1 MMDDQR
7 SGSIEIAPLQ
17 SQGSLYGFI
26 LSGRWPQ
33 DMVEWAKVLALAVQL
48 AAVPGLVPTTTVYR
62 VREEKPEELAPKAVG
77 LVVAEGSLIGD
88 DALQPGQLADEHQ
101 PPGLFVLH
109 PPAQTI
115 SSIRDHE
122 VASGCVFLP
131 GLPYLGPDHRAA
143 WVEADVEGTVT
154 RLVSRGDL
162 DPNTD
167 ADTAALAMLLAA

>member
-1 MMDDQR
+1 MDDQR
-7 SGSIEIAPLQ
+7 AGSIEISPLQ

-26 LSGRWPQ
+26 VSGRWPQ
-33 DMVEWAKVLALAVQL
+33 DMIEWSKILILAVQL

-62 VREEKPEELAPKAVG
+62 VREDKPDLTPSAVG

-88 DALQPGQLADEHQ
+88 DALQPGQFARDEQ

-115 SSIRDHE
+115 ATVRDHE
-122 VASGCVFLP
+122 VASGCVYLP
-131 GLPYLGPDHRAA
+131 GLPYLGLDHRAA
-143 WVEADVEGTVT
+143 WVEADIEGTVT
-154 RLVSRGDL
+154 HLVSRGDL